1 MTLQNTTIMPGR
13 IVVLRTSVT
22 GNVKY
27 SKTIIQPETATDD
40 GGEEAKW
47 ETERRVQN
55 AAEQKEASAIRSQMR
70 FMIATLCS
78 QTSFG
83 LLLPEAKFEQLKEAT
98 DKARAKADEFNERA
112 TVTRINFAVVAG
124 RVAADDVEAVRAIN
138 AEVRELMQQME
149 SGLAE
154 LDVKKVREAADKAKN
169 LGSMLTPEM
178 GERVEEAIKVARTA
192 ATAMRKA
199 AEVGAA
205 EIDLQSIRKITE
217 ARTQFLDISDA
228 TEVAAPMHEG
238 AALDLMPIEAAPAD
252 AVEQAAPQIESF
264 EGTEIAPVA
273 GESMPA
279 LEIE

>member
-13 IVVLRTSVT
+13 IVVCRTSVT

-27 SKTIIQPETATDD
+27 SKTIIQPETVTED

-55 AAEQKEASAIRSQMR
+55 AAEQKEASAIRNQMR

-83 LLLPEAKFEQLKEAT
+83 LLLPEGKFEQLKEAT
-98 DKARAKADEFNERA
+98 EKARAKADEFNERA

-149 SGLAE
+149 TGLAE

-217 ARTQFLDISDA
+217 ARTQFLDIGDA
-228 TEVAAPMHEG
+228 TEVTAPMHEG
-238 AALDLMPIEAAPAD
+238 AALDLMPAEVTEKPTAETPEVDLQSWDEAALAPI
-252 AVEQAAPQIESF
+252 VEQQA
-264 EGTEIAPVA
+264 
-273 GESMPA
+273 PA